1 MKTIFILMAILINY
15 SAISD
20 MIAKRDASAITVKKN
35 QTNLSHYIGDT
46 DPDDVQPK

>member
-1 MKTIFILMAILINY
+1 MKITLILMAILINY

-20 MIAKRDASAITVKKN
+20 MIAKRGGAAFTVKKN